1 MPHDEPVLT
10 SVPTGIDD
18 KTLRSRAMWRS
29 CVCPGAGFALIGRNG
44 AALWTY
50 LVAIGTVIVIGLLI
64 LFPSPVVFWA
74 SLALFVL
81 ATVFWTVEQILV
93 KKLAIDRRAEPGLL
107 KNRYGLCSLIAWAGP
122 IAIVVLFLLFI
133 RIVRMG
139 GEEMAPTLHRG
150 DWLVYERSVD
160 PERLRPGGVCCFRV
174 SSRSLWGTEGEL
186 AVARILAVG
195 GDRISVR
202 DRRYFVNDRE
212 GPIAADSG
220 PTRVVEIPRPPRF
233 WTVPPDSYF
242 VVQDRP
248 DLGADS
254 QGFSWVERK
263 DIVSTKL
270 YYLSNSRGWLAGVK

>member
-1 MPHDEPVLT
+1 MSKVKPAPA
-10 SVPTGIDD
+10 SAPTGIDD

-29 CVCPGAGFALIGRNG
+29 YVCPGAGLALIGRNG
-44 AALWTY
+44 AGLLAY
-50 LVAIGTVIVIGLLI
+50 LTAIGAVVVIGLLVV
-64 LFPSPVVFWA
+64 FPAPVLFWA
-74 SLALFVL
+74 SLVLFVL
-81 ATVFWTVEQILV
+81 ATLFWTVEQILV
-93 KKLAIDRRAEPGLL
+93 KTLAIDRRAAPGLL
-107 KNRYGLCSLIAWAGP
+107 KRRYGLCSLIGWAGS
-122 IAIVVLFLLFI
+122 IATVVLFLLFI

-139 GEEMAPTLHRG
+139 GEEMAPALHQG

-160 PERLRPGGVCCFRV
+160 PERLRPGGVCCFRM
-174 SSRSLWGTEGEL
+174 SSRSLWGTAGGL
-186 AVARILAVG
+186 TIARILAVG
-195 GDRISVR
+195 GDRISIR
-202 DRRYFVNDRE
+202 DDRYFVNDQE

-220 PTRVVEIPRPPRF
+220 PIRVVEIPRPPQS

-270 YYLSNSRGWLAGVK
+270 YYLSNSRGWLTEVK